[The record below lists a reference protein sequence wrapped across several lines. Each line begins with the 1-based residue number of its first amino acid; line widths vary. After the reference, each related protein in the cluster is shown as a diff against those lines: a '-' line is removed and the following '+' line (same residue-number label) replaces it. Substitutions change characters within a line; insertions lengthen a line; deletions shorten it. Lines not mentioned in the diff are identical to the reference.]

1 MSWLWIHKLG
11 SPKFF
16 YGFSKRFAT
25 PIFFSGLLFSLLALG
40 WGLGFAPS
48 DYQQGDSYRIM
59 YIHVPAAM
67 LAQSCYLAMGI
78 AGLVF
83 LVWQMK
89 MAAIFIQAV
98 APIGAV
104 MALLALVTGSIWGKP
119 TWGTWWVWDARL
131 TSVLLLWILYMG
143 VIALQNSLE
152 EKVLANKATA
162 VLSLVGLINLPIIKY
177 SVEWWNTLHQP
188 ASLSL
193 IEKPTMPMEMWLPLV
208 ISILGM
214 YLFVA
219 GLTLWRMQTHVLL
232 NEHKASWVKKEV
244 LNNGI

>member
-1 MSWLWIHKLG
+1 MSWLWFHKLG
-11 SPKFF
+11 SPKYF
-16 YGFSKRFAT
+16 YALSKRFAT
-25 PIFFSGLLFSLLALG
+25 PVFFSGLVCSVVALA

-89 MAAIFIQAV
+89 MAAVFIQAV
-98 APIGAV
+98 APIGAL

-152 EKVLANKATA
+152 EKTLANKAAA

-177 SVEWWNTLHQP
+177 SVEWWDTLHQP

-219 GLTLWRMQTHVLL
+219 GLTLWRMQTQVLL
-232 NEHKASWVKKEV
+232 NEHKASWVKQEV
-244 LNNGI
+244 LSNGV

>member
-1 MSWLWIHKLG
+1 MSWLWFHKLG
-11 SPKFF
+11 SPKYF
-16 YGFSKRFAT
+16 YALSKRFAT
-25 PIFFSGLLFSLLALG
+25 PVFYSGLVCSVLALA

-89 MAAIFIQAV
+89 MAAVFIQAV
-98 APIGAV
+98 APIGAL

-152 EKVLANKATA
+152 EKTLANKAAA

-219 GLTLWRMQTHVLL
+219 GLTLWRMQTQVLL
-232 NEHKASWVKKEV
+232 NEHKASWVKQEV
-244 LNNGI
+244 LSNGV

>member
-1 MSWLWIHKLG
+1 MSWLWFHKLG
-11 SPKFF
+11 SPKYF
-16 YGFSKRFAT
+16 YALSKRFAT
-25 PIFFSGLLFSLLALG
+25 PVFFSGLVCSVVALA

-89 MAAIFIQAV
+89 MAAVFIQAV
-98 APIGAV
+98 APIGAL

-152 EKVLANKATA
+152 EKTLANKAAA

-219 GLTLWRMQTHVLL
+219 GLTLWRMQTQVLL
-232 NEHKASWVKKEV
+232 NEHKASWVKQEV
-244 LNNGI
+244 LSNGV

>member
-1 MSWLWIHKLG
+1 MSWLWFHKLG
-11 SPKFF
+11 SPKYF
-16 YGFSKRFAT
+16 YALSKRFAT
-25 PIFFSGLLFSLLALG
+25 SVFFSGLVCSVVALA

-89 MAAIFIQAV
+89 MAAVFIQAV
-98 APIGAV
+98 APIGAL

-152 EKVLANKATA
+152 EKTLANKAAA

-219 GLTLWRMQTHVLL
+219 GLTLWRMQTQVLL
-232 NEHKASWVKKEV
+232 NEHKASWVKQEV
-244 LNNGI
+244 LSNGV

>member
-1 MSWLWIHKLG
+1 MSWLWFHKLG
-11 SPKFF
+11 SPKYF
-16 YGFSKRFAT
+16 YALSKRFAT
-25 PIFFSGLLFSLLALG
+25 PVFFSGLVCSVVALA

-89 MAAIFIQAV
+89 MAAVFIQAV
-98 APIGAV
+98 APIGAL

-152 EKVLANKATA
+152 EKTLANKAAA

-219 GLTLWRMQTHVLL
+219 GLTLWRMQTQVLL
-232 NEHKASWVKKEV
+232 NEHKASWVKQEV
-244 LNNGI
+244 LNNGV

>member
-1 MSWLWIHKLG
+1 MSWLWFHKLG
-11 SPKFF
+11 SPKYF
-16 YGFSKRFAT
+16 YALSKRFAT
-25 PIFFSGLLFSLLALG
+25 PVFFSGLVCSVVALA

-83 LVWQMK
+83 LIWQMK
-89 MAAIFIQAV
+89 MAAVFIQAV
-98 APIGAV
+98 APIGAL

-152 EKVLANKATA
+152 EKTLANKAAA

-219 GLTLWRMQTHVLL
+219 GLTLWRMQTQVLL
-232 NEHKASWVKKEV
+232 NEHKASWVKQEV
-244 LNNGI
+244 LSNGV

>member
-1 MSWLWIHKLG
+1 MSWLWFHKLG
-11 SPKFF
+11 SPKYF
-16 YGFSKRFAT
+16 YALSKRFAT
-25 PIFFSGLLFSLLALG
+25 PVFFSGLVCSVLALA

-89 MAAIFIQAV
+89 MAAVFIQAV
-98 APIGAV
+98 APIGAL

-152 EKVLANKATA
+152 EKTLANKAAA
-162 VLSLVGLINLPIIKY
+162 VLSLFGLINLPIIKY

-219 GLTLWRMQTHVLL
+219 GLTLWRMQTQVLL
-232 NEHKASWVKKEV
+232 NEHKASWVKQEV
-244 LNNGI
+244 LSNGV